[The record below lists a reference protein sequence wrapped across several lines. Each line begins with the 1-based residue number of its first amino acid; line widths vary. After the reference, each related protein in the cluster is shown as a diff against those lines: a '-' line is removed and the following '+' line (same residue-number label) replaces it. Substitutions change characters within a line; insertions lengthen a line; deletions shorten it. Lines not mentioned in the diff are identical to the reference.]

1 MPFTAATGYLV
12 QGFPL
17 LYIIST
23 GEQQKHTGKKFFLK
37 KGEIEN
43 KMWRTCNAIKG
54 FATSYVD
61 GNTSYTLL
69 HHGRTSTILPCV

>member
-43 KMWRTCNAIKG
+43 KM
-54 FATSYVD
+54 
-61 GNTSYTLL
+61 
-69 HHGRTSTILPCV
+69 